1 MYLWFNISH
10 FIGHEDILPDIDKV
24 DTLEQFVTV
33 LNGELD
39 KMKESFDKAVR
50 DIQEILASTRK
61 SIEEMEKVFLE
72 ENERK
77 YVMARTEILEMEE
90 ECKKDESRL
99 PELIKKLQ
107 AIPNEVSFAK
117 FGYDFYVKVF
127 NKIIIIY

>member
-1 MYLWFNISH
+1 M
-10 FIGHEDILPDIDKV
+10 
-24 DTLEQFVTV
+24 EQFVTV

-77 YVMARTEILEMEE
+77 YTMARTEILEMEE

>member
-1 MYLWFNISH
+1 MYLWFNIQH
-10 FIGHEDILPDIDKV
+10 FIGHENILPDIDKV

-77 YVMARTEILEMEE
+77 YTMARTEILEMEE
-90 ECKKDESRL
+90 GCKKEESGL